1 MTVPTKA
8 PAATGSTTDPLVDP
22 LVKAFVWAAL
32 VSSLALQVLVW
43 WAPGGTLGLF
53 LASACAL
60 LATGPGIAV
69 RLFPSSRALFTAV
82 FPAISVSILLIVT
95 LAQVLTG
102 MWAPRLSAGIVGA
115 IGLAFSGAW
124 LRQHSAAADT
134 ASTAE
139 VADVAVDKQ
148 RPKLNRADVL
158 AMSAAIVALIG
169 AVICW
174 FVTVQRINLDAV
186 GARGIIE
193 VLPWQYFAAIG
204 LVALAVAI
212 LLSRPISKTISIVVW
227 IAGAV
232 FATTM
237 TVTVNVADGGAI
249 MNTAYVHVGFAEA
262 INARGALVLGTDARF
277 SWPAFFTAVAVLAD
291 WAGEADTTGLAI
303 GWPAV
308 LMSLYLPA
316 VFVITRSIT
325 GSTKTAQLAMFL
337 FIAANWG
344 QQDYFSPQSIA
355 LLFFLSI
362 TAVIFHE
369 MATTS
374 TVPQAPADASRLAKT
389 TFALRRTPP
398 LPDEWTSSK
407 FLRVEAVLLLL
418 TTALIVQH
426 QLTPVALILMLFG
439 WALTGRTRHRWL
451 WLGATIVFITW
462 FAFGAYD
469 WWTGHLQILIDGLG
483 KPSQAL
489 SSGVSSRVRGNPD
502 YAKLQMLRIAWSGF
516 FGLCGLLGWF
526 LVSSRVSRATTAI
539 AVVAPA
545 SLVLGQSYGG
555 EVVLRVFLYAS
566 PILAALTAAALVDIA
581 RRIRLSATA
590 FAAVGLLLIVGASGI
605 IGTTARGVNVAFER
619 TPSDV
624 LQASRNLL
632 AIAPSGA
639 TIRPLATEGALRI
652 GRLNELRHPDSVV
665 APEDEEQPSPLEALL
680 IQDPEY
686 VFLTSTRENYEWII
700 NGAPRDWY
708 GQIAQ
713 QLVDTGRYKI
723 IWTSD
728 HVTVLAKL
736 NAAGRPLAEDTG
748 VPPVQVPPAIE
759 PEQPEQ
765 ADQPDQPDQQVQPEQ
780 PNQ

>member
-1 MTVPTKA
+1 MTATTKTF
-8 PAATGSTTDPLVDP
+8 AATDSAIDP
-22 LVKAFVWAAL
+22 LVKAFVWCAL
-32 VSSLALQVLVW
+32 ISSLALQGLVW
-43 WAPGGTLGLF
+43 WAPGGVLGLA
-53 LASACAL
+53 LASLFAL
-60 LATGPGIAV
+60 LTTGPGIAA

-82 FPAISVSILLIVT
+82 FPAISISILLIVT

-102 MWAPRLSAGIVGA
+102 LWAPRLSAGIIGA
-115 IGLAFSGAW
+115 IGLAFSGTW
-124 LRQHSAAADT
+124 LRSHSPMFGAPNRQATDDAGV
-134 ASTAE
+134 E
-139 VADVAVDKQ
+139 KQ
-148 RPKLNRADVL
+148 RPVRNWAGGSAL
-158 AMSAAIVALIG
+158 AAAVIALIG

-174 FVTVQRINLDAV
+174 FATLNRIDLDAV

-204 LVALAVAI
+204 LIALAVAI
-212 LLSRPISKTISIVVW
+212 LLSRPTSKAISILVW
-227 IAGAV
+227 VAGAI
-232 FATTM
+232 FATIITI
-237 TVTVNVADGGAI
+237 TVNVADGGAI

-277 SWPAFFTAVAVLAD
+277 SWPAFFTAVAVIAD
-291 WAGEADTTGLAI
+291 WAGDSDTTGLAI

-337 FIAANWG
+337 FVAANWG

-355 LLFFLSI
+355 LLLFLSI

-369 MATTS
+369 MAATS
-374 TVPQAPADASRLAKT
+374 AVPTAPDDASLLSKLS
-389 TFALRRTPP
+389 FALRRTPP
-398 LPDEWTSSK
+398 LPDGWTSSK
-407 FLRVEAVLLLL
+407 FLGVEAVLLLL
-418 TTALIVQH
+418 ATALIVQH

-451 WLGATIVFITW
+451 WLGATIVFIAW

-489 SSGVSSRVRGNPD
+489 SSGLSSRVRGNPD

-516 FGLCGLLGWF
+516 FGLCGLLGWL
-526 LVSSRVSRATTAI
+526 LVRSRVNRATTAI

-581 RRIRLSATA
+581 RRIKITATPIT
-590 FAAVGLLLIVGASGI
+590 AVGLILVLSAVGVV
-605 IGTTARGVNVAFER
+605 GTTARGVNVAFER

-632 AIAPSGA
+632 SIAPSGA
-639 TIRPLATEGALRI
+639 KIRPLATEGALRI
-652 GRLNELRHPDSVV
+652 ARLNELKHPNSVV
-665 APEDEEQPSPLEALL
+665 APEGQPQPSELEALL
-680 IQDPEY
+680 MQDPEY

-700 NGAPRDWY
+700 NGTPRDWY
-708 GQIAQ
+708 HQIAQ
-713 QLVDTGRYKI
+713 QLVDTGKYKI
-723 IWTSD
+723 IWSSD

-736 NAAGRPLAEDTG
+736 NASGKPLAEDTG
-748 VPPVQVPPAIE
+748 VPPVQVP
-759 PEQPEQ
+759 QQ
-765 ADQPDQPDQQVQPEQ
+765 AQ
-780 PNQ
+780 